1 MAKSKFTAEQ
11 RATISQEYLD
21 GLGSSIKLAR
31 KYNVDDYTIRRWAQ
45 RYKENG
51 LSAFLRGNGNTKY
64 TADFKLSCVELYYKV
79 KNPLLISLLNI
90 IFHQVQFY

>member
-21 GLGSSIKLAR
+21 VLGSSIELAR

-51 LSAFLRGNGNTKY
+51 LSAF
-64 TADFKLSCVELYYKV
+64 
-79 KNPLLISLLNI
+79 
-90 IFHQVQFY
+90 